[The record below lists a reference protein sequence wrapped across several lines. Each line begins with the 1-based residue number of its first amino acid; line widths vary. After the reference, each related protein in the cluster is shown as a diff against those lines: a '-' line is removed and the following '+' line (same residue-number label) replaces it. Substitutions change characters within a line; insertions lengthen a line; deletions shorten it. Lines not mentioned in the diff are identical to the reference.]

1 MRVVGLAVDAK
12 DNERPAIHVVLA
24 DDASGTTVIEDAT
37 DFNGDDEPM
46 PDQMHHAAE
55 AVRTYLKSAGAERV
69 VVRVA
74 DFSPQA
80 RQTKGTKNRLR
91 MEGAITSAATSVV
104 PGTHLV
110 TGKDAGQ
117 WFGGSKADVE
127 AAAVALVEASSL
139 HKRFCEAASAALAGI
154 TL

>member
-1 MRVVGLAVDAK
+1 MRVVGIAVDAK
-12 DNERPAIHVVLA
+12 DNERPAVHVVLA
-24 DDASGTTVIEDAT
+24 DNASGTAVIEDAT

-55 AVRTYLKSAGAERV
+55 AIRTYLKSVGAERV
-69 VVRVA
+69 IVRVA

-104 PGTHLV
+104 PVTHLA

-127 AAAVALVEASSL
+127 AAAAALVEVTSL
-139 HKRFCEAASAALAGI
+139 HKRFGEAASAALAGI
-154 TL
+154 AL